1 MLIECQLHLAGQGS
15 WREVFGLKDKCCEG
29 AVKASAQFEN
39 ATEASEREEGC
50 TTTD

>member
-1 MLIECQLHLAGQGS
+1 MPASLSRAGKLVGGFS
-15 WREVFGLKDKCCEG
+15 LKDKRCEG

-39 ATEASEREEGC
+39 ATELSEREAGC